1 MTSGYEAGFYRDV
14 TAIRKEQ
21 ERTNR
26 ILERI
31 AVAMEESV
39 ALVKQDME
47 IGTEIEL

>member
-1 MTSGYEAGFYRDV
+1 MTTGYEAA
-14 TAIRKEQ
+14 TARNIESMRREM

>member
-1 MTSGYEAGFYRDV
+1 MTTGYEAGFYRDV
-14 TAIRKEQ
+14 SALVAGQRE
-21 ERTNR
+21 TNR

-31 AVAMEESV
+31 ALAMEESV